1 MRPDVRWST
10 DCAVRVHPPV
20 ECQPVTETAQNTILI
35 VDDDDAIR
43 ALISRVLKREQ
54 YAVAHA
60 VNGRDALEQ
69 LRAKSFGTV
78 VLDLMMPVMT
88 GFELIDYLNANS
100 DAGKPCVI
108 VVSATSES
116 DLKSVASP
124 VVHSVLRKP
133 FDLVAL
139 VAAVRSCDEHRSAH

>member
-1 MRPDVRWST
+1 VDEHGLR
-10 DCAVRVHPPV
+10 
-20 ECQPVTETAQNTILI
+20 EILI

-43 ALISRVLKREQ
+43 ALVARVLRREQ
-54 YAVAHA
+54 YDVTLAT
-60 VNGRDALEQ
+60 NGREALEK
-69 LRAKSFGTV
+69 LREKAFDVV

-88 GFELIDYLNANS
+88 GFELIDYLNTNQ

-108 VVSATSES
+108 VVSATSEA
-116 DLKSVASP
+116 DLKSVTSP

-139 VAAVRSCDEHRSAH
+139 VSAVRACDEHTAIA